1 MQTFTQRLAFGILLF
16 FCTIPTLIAQS
27 NNDCSGAFEIADP
40 GNFCSPLNAGQ
51 NLFATPSNVPVPG
64 CFTGAPHDV
73 WFSFTAIA
81 PNVVIVINGASSTP
95 GGTLLSPAVALYEGS
110 CDALNLLGCEA
121 DPLLFGFGVTELR
134 VENLVPGNSYF
145 FRVDGATPGTFQ
157 FCVRNFFFDGGI
169 SGDCPTAIPLC
180 DKSSFNV
187 QAVAGPGADPFEL
200 DDAPCFGGAFA
211 ESNSTW
217 YTFTAANNG
226 TLEFTLT
233 PNNAADDLDFI
244 VYRLPNG
251 MGNCAGKI
259 VERCMAAGDFD
270 PASPCMGP
278 TGLNASSVDIDHGA
292 GCLGLN
298 EDNFLR
304 FMDVQAGNT
313 YALVVNNFTSSGN
326 GFQVDWGGTVIFK
339 GPVPAIKTDDP
350 DDNICL
356 GDSIVFSDS
365 SSFQQGIITDWAWTF
380 GEGAS
385 PSFATTSGPHT
396 VTYQELGQKLITM
409 TIKTSLGC
417 EVSTTRQI
425 RVEDC
430 CQITLSVDVTPGCLD
445 TPEATASLQIEGA
458 TPPLTYQWSDGQQ
471 DAVATGLAPGSYSVT
486 IQDANDCESIAEF
499 IVPPPVSFT
508 TLFPTDTVII
518 TGTGATLSVISNN
531 PALVVQWTGTGN
543 TISGNPVTVQPA
555 ESTTYLVSASIGD
568 CVATDSVRVEVR
580 DQLFEV
586 PNAFTPNAD
595 QMNDR
600 FKPVLYAGTVV
611 NLLIWSRWGEL
622 VYEGNSPEGWDGT
635 FDGEAAPSDVYVYLL
650 LIRLPNG
657 TEEKRHGDVTLLR

>member
-1 MQTFTQRLAFGILLF
+1 MQSITKLISGFLF
-16 FCTIPTLIAQS
+16 YFLTLQALFAQS
-27 NNDCSGAFEIADP
+27 NNDCSGAFEIVDP
-40 GNFCSPLNAGQ
+40 GNFCSPLNAGH

-64 CFTGAPHDV
+64 CFSGAPHDV
-73 WFSFTAIA
+73 WYWFTAVA
-81 PNVVIVINGASSTP
+81 PNVVIVINGAGSTP
-95 GGTLLSPAVALYEGS
+95 GGTLLSPEVALYEGP

-121 DPLLFGFGVTELR
+121 DPLFFGFGVIELR
-134 VENLVPGNSYF
+134 VENLIPGNRYF

-180 DKSSFNV
+180 DKSPFNV
-187 QAVAGPGADPFEL
+187 QAVVGPGADPFEL
-200 DDAPCFGGAFA
+200 DDAPCFGGTFS

-226 TLEFTLT
+226 TLEFRLT

-251 MGNCAGKI
+251 MGNCNGKI
-259 VERCMAAGDFD
+259 IERCMTAGDTD

-278 TGLNASSVDIDHGA
+278 TGLNASSTDIDHGS
-292 GCLGLN
+292 GCLGEN

-326 GFQVDWGGTVIFK
+326 GFQVDWGGTVVFT
-339 GPVPAIKTDDP
+339 GPVAAIKTDDP

-365 SSFQQGIITDWAWTF
+365 SSFPQGIITDWGWTF
-380 GEGAS
+380 GEGAA

-396 VTYQELGQKLITM
+396 VTYQAPGQKLITM

-425 RVEDC
+425 LVEDC
-430 CQITLSVDVTPGCLD
+430 CPITLSVDVTPGCLD
-445 TPEATASLQIEGA
+445 TPEATAALQVEGA

-471 DAVATGLAPGSYSVT
+471 DVVATGLAPGSYSVT
-486 IQDANDCESIAEF
+486 IQDANDCTEIIGF
-499 IVPPPVSFT
+499 IVPPPVDFT
-508 TLFPTDTVII
+508 ALFPADTVII
-518 TGTGATLSVISNN
+518 TGTGATLSVISDN
-531 PALVVQWTGTGN
+531 PALVAQWTGTGN
-543 TISGNPVTVQPA
+543 SISGNPVTVQPA
-555 ESTTYLVSASIGD
+555 ESTVYLVSASVGD
-568 CVATDSVRVEVR
+568 CIITDTVRVAVR

-600 FKPVLYAGTVV
+600 FKPVLYAGTLV

-622 VYEGNSPEGWDGT
+622 IYEGNSPEGWDGT

-657 TEEKRHGDVTLLR
+657 MEEKRHGDVTLLR